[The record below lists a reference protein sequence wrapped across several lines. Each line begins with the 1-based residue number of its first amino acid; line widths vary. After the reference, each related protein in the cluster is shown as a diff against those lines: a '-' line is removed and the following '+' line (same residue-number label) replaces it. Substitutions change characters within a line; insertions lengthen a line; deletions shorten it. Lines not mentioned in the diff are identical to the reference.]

1 MAMNQPEIDRL
12 QRAVVTSLHEHW
24 VLFLIE
30 GVILLV
36 LGAAA
41 IVVPQLATLALAI
54 FLGWLFL
61 VSGIVGVIT
70 TVWLRHA
77 PGFVWSLLSAVLAIV
92 VGVALVG
99 WPASGALSLTLV
111 VTAFF
116 FVEGV
121 ASVMFALEHKRSLS
135 GRWGW
140 MLGSGIVDLVLGV
153 LLLVGFPGAAVW
165 LIGLMVGINL
175 VFGGISLIAMA
186 LHARSAA
193 PVR

>member
-1 MAMNQPEIDRL
+1 MAMNQPDVDRL
-12 QRAVVTSLHEHW
+12 QRAVATSLHEHW
-24 VLFLIE
+24 VLVLIE
-30 GVILLV
+30 GIVLLV

-41 IVVPQLATLALAI
+41 IAVPPLATLAVAV
-54 FLGWLFL
+54 FFGWLFL
-61 VSGIVGVIT
+61 VSGIVGVVT
-70 TVWLRHA
+70 TFWLRHA

-92 VGVALVG
+92 VGAALVG

-116 FVEGV
+116 FIEGV
-121 ASVMFALEHKRSLS
+121 ASIMFALEHKRSLS

-140 MLGSGIVDLVLGV
+140 MLVSGIVDLVLGV
-153 LLLVGFPGAAVW
+153 LLVAGFPGASLW

-186 LHARSAA
+186 LHARSAVPA
-193 PVR
+193 R